1 MENAW
6 RKFDFL
12 IREASELPRAP
23 FQLRDWRIE
32 VALSASDTRQLAMRR
47 RATGP

>member
-1 MENAW
+1 MENAR

-23 FQLRDWRIE
+23 FQLRDWRIK
-32 VALSASDTRQLAMRR
+32 VALSASDTSQSTMRR